1 MKGGMNILFV
11 CNPQEEEEEEI
22 LTNCGF
28 ANLSLYDMCI
38 KKESVMYIL
47 EKHFLCTP
55 NSYILHTNTPT
66 YMYTIVWVESRKI
79 FIEKTNPMANAL
91 QEKEAMREDGTKYG

>member
-1 MKGGMNILFV
+1 MNILFV
-11 CNPQEEEEEEI
+11 CNPQEEEEEI

-55 NSYILHTNTPT
+55 NSYILHTNTQT

-79 FIEKTNPMANAL
+79 FIKKNQSHGQWFA
-91 QEKEAMREDGTKYG
+91 REGSHEGGWNQVWLIV